1 MSDEYDGSGEGEVN
15 FLGPLKYI
23 GNRGGVLGVKPPR
36 KVVVQ
41 QEVVLPERLSR
52 HPEVEMVKLDI
63 AKLETIRPLAD
74 YKSILTRS
82 PFFKFVPPPPEVVP
96 GIPGMEGVPVP
107 KKREQFVYK
116 GRVVI
121 GEDVKVIIE
130 EVESGEVYFVGKGDK
145 VSDYKLSEVSE
156 KEVVLLACDGRK
168 IQLKLKE

>member
-1 MSDEYDGSGEGEVN
+1 MMVAVKEKLV
-15 FLGPLKYI
+15 FWTLLGILI
-23 GNRGGVLGVKPPR
+23 LVGVFWVVSPPR

-41 QEVVLPERLSR
+41 QEVVLPEGPSR

-82 PFFKFVPPPPEVVP
+82 LFFKFVPPPPEVA
-96 GIPGMEGVPVP
+96 PGMEMEVEGVPVP

-116 GRVVI
+116 GKVVI

-145 VSDYKLSEVSE
+145 VSDYKLFEVSE
-156 KEVVLLACDGRK
+156 KEIVLLASDGREIK
-168 IQLKLKE
+168 LRLKE

>member
-1 MSDEYDGSGEGEVN
+1 MMVAVKEKLI
-15 FLGPLKYI
+15 FLALLSI
-23 GNRGGVLGVKPPR
+23 LILVGVFWVLSPPR

-41 QEVVLPERLSR
+41 QEVVLPEGPSR

-63 AKLETIRPLAD
+63 AKLETIKPLAD

-82 PFFKFVPPPPEVVP
+82 PFFKFVPPPPEVAP
-96 GIPGMEGVPVP
+96 GMEMEGVPVP

-145 VSDYKLSEVSE
+145 VSDYMLSEVSE
-156 KEVVLLACDGRK
+156 KEVVLRASDGREIK
-168 IQLKLKE
+168 LKLKE